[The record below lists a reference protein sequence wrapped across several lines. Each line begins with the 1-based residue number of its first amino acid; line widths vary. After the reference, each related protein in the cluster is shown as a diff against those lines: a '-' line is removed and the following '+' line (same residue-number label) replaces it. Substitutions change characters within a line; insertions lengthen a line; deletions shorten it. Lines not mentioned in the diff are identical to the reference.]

1 MPARRVLCLVLLL
14 VAQPLGL
21 VFLVLCLALL
31 LVAFRVLVF
40 PVRARQVPCLVLER
54 RGLAPRGCPVCP
66 DPLWPRLRL
75 RACQA
80 SFLVPWPQE
89 CPVLGQSQA
98 RFLALWV
105 SLALWASPALW
116 VPRVQVDPVCL
127 AGKAPLAPPCPR
139 PCQAAR
145 APRVLMSPMGNLA
158 QLMAQLVLGL
168 RLPRMGGYLPA
179 AQHGPLSQRPAR
191 LDQVRPGQA
200 RLAQGRLG
208 RAGLELQAPWLRRRR
223 KITRPH

>member
-1 MPARRVLCLVLLL
+1 MPARRVRCLVLLL
-14 VAQPLGL
+14 VARPLGL
-21 VFLVLCLALL
+21 VFLAPCLVLL
-31 LVAFRVLVF
+31 LVARPLVAFRLLVF
-40 PVRARQVPCLVLER
+40 LVRACQVPCLVLER

-66 DPLWPRLRL
+66 DPLCLRLRL

-80 SFLVPWPQE
+80 SFLVSWPRG

-98 RFLALWV
+98 RF
-105 SLALWASPALW
+105 LALWASPALW

-139 PCQAAR
+139 PCLAAR
-145 APRVLMSPMGNLA
+145 APRVLMPPMGNLA
-158 QLMAQLVLGL
+158 QLMAQLVLAL

-208 RAGLELQAPWLRRRR
+208 RAGLELQVPWLRRRR
-223 KITRPH
+223 QITRPH

>member
-1 MPARRVLCLVLLL
+1 MLCLVLFL
-14 VAQPLGL
+14 VARPLGL
-21 VFLVLCLALL
+21 VFLVLCLVLL

-80 SFLVPWPQE
+80 SFLVSWPR

-105 SLALWASPALW
+105 SLALWAS
-116 VPRVQVDPVCL
+116 RVQVDSVCL

-139 PCQAAR
+139 PYLAAR
-145 APRVLMSPMGNLA
+145 VPRVLMPPMGNLA

-168 RLPRMGGYLPA
+168 HLPRMGGYLPA

-208 RAGLELQAPWLRRRR
+208 RAGLELQAPWLRRRH
-223 KITRPH
+223 KITWLH

>member
-14 VAQPLGL
+14 VARPLGL
-21 VFLVLCLALL
+21 VFLAPCLVLLL
-31 LVAFRVLVF
+31 VAQPLVAFRVLVF

-80 SFLVPWPQE
+80 SFLVSWPRG

-98 RFLALWV
+98 QFLVLWV
-105 SLALWASPALW
+105 SLALWAS
-116 VPRVQVDPVCL
+116 RVQVDSVCL
-127 AGKAPLAPPCPR
+127 AGKAPLAPPCPW
-139 PCQAAR
+139 PCLAAR
-145 APRVLMSPMGNLA
+145 APRVLMPPMGNLA

-200 RLAQGRLG
+200 RLAQARLG

-223 KITRPH
+223 KIMRPH

>member
-21 VFLVLCLALL
+21 VFL
-31 LVAFRVLVF
+31 
-40 PVRARQVPCLVLER
+40 VRARQVPCLVLER

-75 RACQA
+75 RVCQA
-80 SFLVPWPQE
+80 SFLVSWPR
-89 CPVLGQSQA
+89 CPVRGQSQA
-98 RFLALWV
+98 QFLALWV
-105 SLALWASPALW
+105 SLALWAS
-116 VPRVQVDPVCL
+116 RVQVDPVYL
-127 AGKAPLAPPCPR
+127 VGKAPLAPPCPR
-139 PCQAAR
+139 PCLAAR

-158 QLMAQLVLGL
+158 QLMAQLVLAL

-223 KITRPH
+223 KIMRPH

>member
-21 VFLVLCLALL
+21 VFLAPCLVLLL
-31 LVAFRVLVF
+31 VAQSLVAFRVLVF
-40 PVRARQVPCLVLER
+40 LVRAFQAPCLLLECLVL
-54 RGLAPRGCPVCP
+54 APQGCPVCP
-66 DPLWPRLRL
+66 DLLWLRLRL
-75 RACQA
+75 WACQA
-80 SFLVPWPQE
+80 SFLVPWPRG
-89 CPVLGQSQA
+89 CPALGQSQA
-98 RFLALWV
+98 RFLALW
-105 SLALWASPALW
+105 ASPALW
-116 VPRVQVDPVCL
+116 APRVQVDPVCL

-139 PCQAAR
+139 PCLAAR
-145 APRVLMSPMGNLA
+145 APRVLMPPMGNLA
-158 QLMAQLVLGL
+158 QLMAQLVLAL

-208 RAGLELQAPWLRRRR
+208 RAQLELAAPWLRRRR

>member
-1 MPARRVLCLVLLL
+1 MPAHRVLCLVLLL
-14 VAQPLGL
+14 VAQP
-21 VFLVLCLALL
+21 

-80 SFLVPWPQE
+80 SFLVSWPRG
-89 CPVLGQSQA
+89 CLVLGQSQA

-105 SLALWASPALW
+105 SLALWAS
-116 VPRVQVDPVCL
+116 RVQVDPVCL
-127 AGKAPLAPPCPR
+127 VGKAPLAPPCPR
-139 PCQAAR
+139 PCLAAR
-145 APRVLMSPMGNLA
+145 APRVLMPPMGNLA

-168 RLPRMGGYLPA
+168 HLPRMGGYLPA

-200 RLAQGRLG
+200 RLARGRLG
-208 RAGLELQAPWLRRRR
+208 RAGLELQAPWLRRRH
-223 KITRPH
+223 KITWLH

>member
-14 VAQPLGL
+14 VARPLGL
-21 VFLVLCLALL
+21 VFLAPCLVLL

-40 PVRARQVPCLVLER
+40 PVRARRVLCLVLEH

-80 SFLVPWPQE
+80 SFLVSWPRG

-98 RFLALWV
+98 RFLALW
-105 SLALWASPALW
+105 AS
-116 VPRVQVDPVCL
+116 RVQVDPVYL
-127 AGKAPLAPPCPR
+127 AGKAPLALPCPR
-139 PCQAAR
+139 PCLAAR
-145 APRVLMSPMGNLA
+145 APRVLMPPMGNLA

-191 LDQVRPGQA
+191 LDQVRSGQA
-200 RLAQGRLG
+200 RLTQAQLAQGRLG

-223 KITRPH
+223 KIMRPH

>member
-14 VAQPLGL
+14 VARPLGP
-21 VFLVLCLALL
+21 VFLAPCLVLL

-40 PVRARQVPCLVLER
+40 LVRACQVPCLVLER

-80 SFLVPWPQE
+80 SFLVSWPRG

-105 SLALWASPALW
+105 SLALWAY
-116 VPRVQVDPVCL
+116 RVQVDPVCL

-139 PCQAAR
+139 PCLAAR
-145 APRVLMSPMGNLA
+145 APRVLMPPMGNLA
-158 QLMAQLVLGL
+158 QLMAQLVLAL

-191 LDQVRPGQA
+191 LDQVRSGQA
-200 RLAQGRLG
+200 RLTQARPGQGRLG

-223 KITRPH
+223 KITWPH

>member
-21 VFLVLCLALL
+21 VFLAPCLVLL

-80 SFLVPWPQE
+80 SFLVPWPRG
-89 CPVLGQSQA
+89 C
-98 RFLALWV
+98 LALWV
-105 SLALWASPALW
+105 SLALW

-139 PCQAAR
+139 PCLAAR
-145 APRVLMSPMGNLA
+145 APRVLMPPMGNLA
-158 QLMAQLVLGL
+158 QLMAQLVLRL

-223 KITRPH
+223 KITWPH

>member
-1 MPARRVLCLVLLL
+1 MPAHRVLCLVLLL
-14 VAQPLGL
+14 VARPLGL
-21 VFLVLCLALL
+21 VFLAPCLVLL

-40 PVRARQVPCLVLER
+40 PVRACQVPCLVLER

-80 SFLVPWPQE
+80 SFLVSWPRG

-98 RFLALWV
+98 QFLALWV
-105 SLALWASPALW
+105 SLALWAY
-116 VPRVQVDPVCL
+116 RVQVDSVRL

-139 PCQAAR
+139 PCLATR
-145 APRVLMSPMGNLA
+145 APRVLMPPMGNLA

-168 RLPRMGGYLPA
+168 RSPRMGGYLPA

-223 KITRPH
+223 KITWPH

>member
-1 MPARRVLCLVLLL
+1 MPAHRVLCLVLFL
-14 VAQPLGL
+14 VARPLGL
-21 VFLVLCLALL
+21 VFLVLCLVLL

-80 SFLVPWPQE
+80 SFLVSWPRE

-105 SLALWASPALW
+105 SLALWAY
-116 VPRVQVDPVCL
+116 RVQVDPVCL

-139 PCQAAR
+139 PYLAAR
-145 APRVLMSPMGNLA
+145 APRVLMPPMGNLA
-158 QLMAQLVLGL
+158 QLMAQLVLAL
-168 RLPRMGGYLPA
+168 RLPRTGGYLPA
-179 AQHGPLSQRPAR
+179 AQHGPLFQLPAR

-223 KITRPH
+223 KIMRPH

>member
-21 VFLVLCLALL
+21 VFLAPCLVLL

-80 SFLVPWPQE
+80 SFLVSWPRG

-105 SLALWASPALW
+105 SLALWAS
-116 VPRVQVDPVCL
+116 RVQVDPVCL
-127 AGKAPLAPPCPR
+127 AGKAPLALPCPR
-139 PCQAAR
+139 PCLAAR
-145 APRVLMSPMGNLA
+145 VPRVLMPPMGNLA

-179 AQHGPLSQRPAR
+179 AQHGPLFQRPVR

-223 KITRPH
+223 KITWPH

>member
-21 VFLVLCLALL
+21 VFLAPCLVLL

-40 PVRARQVPCLVLER
+40 LVRARQVPCLVLER

-80 SFLVPWPQE
+80 SFLVSWPR

-105 SLALWASPALW
+105 SLALWAS
-116 VPRVQVDPVCL
+116 RVQVDSVCL

-139 PCQAAR
+139 PCLAAR
-145 APRVLMSPMGNLA
+145 VPRVLMPPMGNLA

-168 RLPRMGGYLPA
+168 HLPRMGGYLPA

-200 RLAQGRLG
+200 RLARGRLG
-208 RAGLELQAPWLRRRR
+208 RAGLELQAPWLRRRH
-223 KITRPH
+223 KITWLH

>member
-14 VAQPLGL
+14 VARPLGL
-21 VFLVLCLALL
+21 VFLAPCLVLL

-40 PVRARQVPCLVLER
+40 PVRARRVLCLVLER
-54 RGLAPRGCPVCP
+54 RGLAPQGCPVCP

-80 SFLVPWPQE
+80 SFLVPWPRG
-89 CPVLGQSQA
+89 C
-98 RFLALWV
+98 LALWV
-105 SLALWASPALW
+105 SLALWAS
-116 VPRVQVDPVCL
+116 RVQVDPVCL
-127 AGKAPLAPPCPR
+127 AGKAPLALPCPR
-139 PCQAAR
+139 PCLAAR
-145 APRVLMSPMGNLA
+145 VPRVLMPPMGNLA

-179 AQHGPLSQRPAR
+179 AQHGPLFQRPVR

-223 KITRPH
+223 KITWPH

>member
-21 VFLVLCLALL
+21 VFL
-31 LVAFRVLVF
+31 
-40 PVRARQVPCLVLER
+40 VRARQVPCLVLER

-80 SFLVPWPQE
+80 SFLVPWPRG
-89 CPVLGQSQA
+89 C
-98 RFLALWV
+98 LALWV
-105 SLALWASPALW
+105 SLALW

-127 AGKAPLAPPCPR
+127 AGKAPLALPCPR
-139 PCQAAR
+139 PCLAAR
-145 APRVLMSPMGNLA
+145 VPRVLMPPMGNLA

-179 AQHGPLSQRPAR
+179 AQHGPLFQRPVR

-223 KITRPH
+223 KITQPH

>member
-1 MPARRVLCLVLLL
+1 MPAHLVLCLVLFPLARALGLVFLVLCLVLLL
-14 VAQPLGL
+14 VAQPL
-21 VFLVLCLALL
+21 
-31 LVAFRVLVF
+31 VAFRVLVF
-40 PVRARQVPCLVLER
+40 PVRACQVPCLVLER

-80 SFLVPWPQE
+80 SFLVSWPRG
-89 CPVLGQSQA
+89 CLVRGQSQA

-105 SLALWASPALW
+105 SLALWSS
-116 VPRVQVDPVCL
+116 RVQVDPVYL

-139 PCQAAR
+139 PCLAAR
-145 APRVLMSPMGNLA
+145 APRVLMPPMGNLA
-158 QLMAQLVLGL
+158 QLMAQLVLAL

-179 AQHGPLSQRPAR
+179 DQHGPLFQLPAR

-200 RLAQGRLG
+200 RLAQARLG

>member
-1 MPARRVLCLVLLL
+1 MLCLVLLL
-14 VAQPLGL
+14 VAQP
-21 VFLVLCLALL
+21 

-80 SFLVPWPQE
+80 SFLVSWPRG

-105 SLALWASPALW
+105 SLALWSS
-116 VPRVQVDPVCL
+116 RVQVDPVYL

-139 PCQAAR
+139 PCLAAR
-145 APRVLMSPMGNLA
+145 APRVLMPPMGNLA
-158 QLMAQLVLGL
+158 QLMAQLVLAL

-179 AQHGPLSQRPAR
+179 AQHGPLSQLPAR

-200 RLAQGRLG
+200 RLAQARLG

-223 KITRPH
+223 KITWPH

>member
-1 MPARRVLCLVLLL
+1 MPARRVLCLVLFL
-14 VAQPLGL
+14 VARPLVAFRVL
-21 VFLVLCLALL
+21 VFLVARP

-75 RACQA
+75 RVCQA
-80 SFLVPWPQE
+80 SFLVSWPRG

-105 SLALWASPALW
+105 SLALW
-116 VPRVQVDPVCL
+116 VPRVQAEPVCL

-139 PCQAAR
+139 PCLAAR
-145 APRVLMSPMGNLA
+145 APRVLMPPMGNLA
-158 QLMAQLVLGL
+158 QLMAQLVLAL

>member
-1 MPARRVLCLVLLL
+1 MPAHRVLCLVLFL

-21 VFLVLCLALL
+21 VFLVLCLVLL
-31 LVAFRVLVF
+31 LVAQPLVAFRVLVF

-80 SFLVPWPQE
+80 SFLVSWPR
-89 CPVLGQSQA
+89 CPVRGQSQA

-105 SLALWASPALW
+105 SLALWSS
-116 VPRVQVDPVCL
+116 RVQVDPVYL

-139 PCQAAR
+139 PCLAAR
-145 APRVLMSPMGNLA
+145 APRVLMPPMGNLA
-158 QLMAQLVLGL
+158 QLMAQLVLAL

-179 AQHGPLSQRPAR
+179 AQHGPLFQRPVR

-223 KITRPH
+223 KIMRPH

>member
-14 VAQPLGL
+14 VARPLGL
-21 VFLVLCLALL
+21 VFLAPCLVLL

-40 PVRARQVPCLVLER
+40 LVRARQVPCLVLER

-80 SFLVPWPQE
+80 SFLVSWPRG

-98 RFLALWV
+98 RFLALW
-105 SLALWASPALW
+105 AS
-116 VPRVQVDPVCL
+116 RVQVDSVCL

-139 PCQAAR
+139 PCLAAR
-145 APRVLMSPMGNLA
+145 VPRVLMPPMGNLA

-168 RLPRMGGYLPA
+168 HLPRMGGYLPA

-223 KITRPH
+223 KITWPH

>member
-80 SFLVPWPQE
+80 SFLVSWPRG

-105 SLALWASPALW
+105 SLALWAY
-116 VPRVQVDPVCL
+116 RVQVDPVCL

-139 PCQAAR
+139 PCLAAR
-145 APRVLMSPMGNLA
+145 APRVLMPPMGNLA
-158 QLMAQLVLGL
+158 QLMAQLVLAL

-191 LDQVRPGQA
+191 LDQVRSGQARLTQA

-223 KITRPH
+223 KITWPH

>member
-1 MPARRVLCLVLLL
+1 MLCLV
-14 VAQPLGL
+14 
-21 VFLVLCLALL
+21 LL

-80 SFLVPWPQE
+80 SFLVSWPRE

-98 RFLALWV
+98 QFLALWV
-105 SLALWASPALW
+105 SLALWAY
-116 VPRVQVDPVCL
+116 RVQVDPVCL

-139 PCQAAR
+139 PYLAAR
-145 APRVLMSPMGNLA
+145 APRVLMPPMGNLA
-158 QLMAQLVLGL
+158 QLMAQLVLAL
-168 RLPRMGGYLPA
+168 RLPRTGGYLPA
-179 AQHGPLSQRPAR
+179 AHPGPLFQRPVR

-223 KITRPH
+223 KIMRPH

>member
-14 VAQPLGL
+14 VARPLGL
-21 VFLVLCLALL
+21 VFLAPCLVLL

-40 PVRARQVPCLVLER
+40 PVRARRVLCLVLEH

-80 SFLVPWPQE
+80 SFLVSWPRG

-98 RFLALWV
+98 RFLALW
-105 SLALWASPALW
+105 AS
-116 VPRVQVDPVCL
+116 RVQVDSVCL

-139 PCQAAR
+139 PCLAAR
-145 APRVLMSPMGNLA
+145 APRVLMPPMGNLA

-191 LDQVRPGQA
+191 LDQVRSGQA

-223 KITRPH
+223 KITWPH

>member
-14 VAQPLGL
+14 VARP
-21 VFLVLCLALL
+21 
-31 LVAFRVLVF
+31 LVAFWVLAF
-40 PVRARQVPCLVLER
+40 LVRARQVPCLVLER

-66 DPLWPRLRL
+66 DPLCPLLRL

-80 SFLVPWPQE
+80 SFLVSWPRG

-98 RFLALWV
+98 RFLALW
-105 SLALWASPALW
+105 ASPALW
-116 VPRVQVDPVCL
+116 APRVQVDPVCL

-139 PCQAAR
+139 PCLAAR
-145 APRVLMSPMGNLA
+145 APRVLMPPMGNLA
-158 QLMAQLVLGL
+158 QLMAQLVLAL

-208 RAGLELQAPWLRRRR
+208 WAELELQAP
-223 KITRPH
+223 

>member
-1 MPARRVLCLVLLL
+1 MPAHRVLCLVLLL
-14 VAQPLGL
+14 VARPLGL
-21 VFLVLCLALL
+21 VFLAPCLVLL

-40 PVRARQVPCLVLER
+40 PVRACQVPCLVLER

-80 SFLVPWPQE
+80 SFLVSWPRG

-105 SLALWASPALW
+105 SLALWAY
-116 VPRVQVDPVCL
+116 RVQVDPVCL

-139 PCQAAR
+139 PYLAAR
-145 APRVLMSPMGNLA
+145 APRVLMPPMGNLA
-158 QLMAQLVLGL
+158 QLMAQLVLAL

-179 AQHGPLSQRPAR
+179 AQHGPLFQRPVR

-223 KITRPH
+223 KIMRPH

>member
-1 MPARRVLCLVLLL
+1 MPAHRVLCLVLFL
-14 VAQPLGL
+14 VARPLGL
-21 VFLVLCLALL
+21 VFLVLCLVLL

-80 SFLVPWPQE
+80 SFLVSWPRE

-105 SLALWASPALW
+105 SLALWAS
-116 VPRVQVDPVCL
+116 RVQVDPVCL
-127 AGKAPLAPPCPR
+127 VGKAPLAPPCPR
-139 PCQAAR
+139 PCLAAR
-145 APRVLMSPMGNLA
+145 APRVLMPPMGNLA
-158 QLMAQLVLGL
+158 QLMAQLVLAL

-191 LDQVRPGQA
+191 LAQVRPGQA
-200 RLAQGRLG
+200 RLARGRLG
-208 RAGLELQAPWLRRRR
+208 RVGLELQAPWLRRRR
-223 KITRPH
+223 KITWPH

>member
-21 VFLVLCLALL
+21 VFLAPCLVLL

-66 DPLWPRLRL
+66 DPRWPRLRL

-80 SFLVPWPQE
+80 SFLVPWPRG
-89 CPVLGQSQA
+89 C
-98 RFLALWV
+98 LALWV
-105 SLALWASPALW
+105 SLALWAS
-116 VPRVQVDPVCL
+116 RVQVDPVCL
-127 AGKAPLAPPCPR
+127 AGKAPLALPCPR
-139 PCQAAR
+139 PCLAAR
-145 APRVLMSPMGNLA
+145 VPRVLMPPMGNLA

-179 AQHGPLSQRPAR
+179 AQHGPLFQRPVR

-223 KITRPH
+223 KITWPH

>member
-1 MPARRVLCLVLLL
+1 MPAHRVLCLVLFL
-14 VAQPLGL
+14 VARPLGL
-21 VFLVLCLALL
+21 VFLVLCLVLL

-40 PVRARQVPCLVLER
+40 LVRARQVPCLVLER

-80 SFLVPWPQE
+80 SFLVSWPR

-98 RFLALWV
+98 RFLALW
-105 SLALWASPALW
+105 ASPALW
-116 VPRVQVDPVCL
+116 AYRVQVDLVCL
-127 AGKAPLAPPCPR
+127 AGKAPLAPLCPR
-139 PCQAAR
+139 PCLAAR

-158 QLMAQLVLGL
+158 QLMAQLVLAL
-168 RLPRMGGYLPA
+168 RLPRTGGYLPA
-179 AQHGPLSQRPAR
+179 AQHGPRSQRPAR
-191 LDQVRPGQA
+191 PDQVRPGQA

-208 RAGLELQAPWLRRRR
+208 RVGLELQAPWLRRRR
-223 KITRPH
+223 KIMRPH

>member
-1 MPARRVLCLVLLL
+1 MPAHRVLCLVLFL
-14 VAQPLGL
+14 VARPLGL
-21 VFLVLCLALL
+21 VFLVLCLVLL

-80 SFLVPWPQE
+80 SFLVSWPRE

-105 SLALWASPALW
+105 SLALWAS
-116 VPRVQVDPVCL
+116 RVQVDPVCL
-127 AGKAPLAPPCPR
+127 VGKAPLAPPCPR
-139 PCQAAR
+139 PCLAAR
-145 APRVLMSPMGNLA
+145 APRVLMPPMGNLA

>member
-1 MPARRVLCLVLLL
+1 MLCLVLLL

-21 VFLVLCLALL
+21 VFLAPCLVLL

-80 SFLVPWPQE
+80 SFLVPWPRG
-89 CPVLGQSQA
+89 C
-98 RFLALWV
+98 LALWV
-105 SLALWASPALW
+105 SLALWAS
-116 VPRVQVDPVCL
+116 RVQVDPVCL
-127 AGKAPLAPPCPR
+127 AGKAPLALPCPR
-139 PCQAAR
+139 PCLAAR
-145 APRVLMSPMGNLA
+145 VPRVLMPPMGNLA

-179 AQHGPLSQRPAR
+179 AQHGPLFQRPVR

-223 KITRPH
+223 KITWPH

>member
-1 MPARRVLCLVLLL
+1 MPAHRVLCLVLFL
-14 VAQPLGL
+14 VARPLGL
-21 VFLVLCLALL
+21 VFLVLCLVLL

-80 SFLVPWPQE
+80 SFLVSWPRE

-105 SLALWASPALW
+105 SLALWAS
-116 VPRVQVDPVCL
+116 RVQVDPVCL
-127 AGKAPLAPPCPR
+127 VGKAPLAPPCPR
-139 PCQAAR
+139 PCLAAR
-145 APRVLMSPMGNLA
+145 VPRVLMPPMGNLA

-168 RLPRMGGYLPA
+168 HLPRMGGYLPA

>member
-14 VAQPLGL
+14 VARPLGL
-21 VFLVLCLALL
+21 VFLV
-31 LVAFRVLVF
+31 
-40 PVRARQVPCLVLER
+40 
-54 RGLAPRGCPVCP
+54 
-66 DPLWPRLRL
+66 

-80 SFLVPWPQE
+80 PCLLLECLVLWPR

-105 SLALWASPALW
+105 SLALWAS
-116 VPRVQVDPVCL
+116 RVQVDSVCL

-139 PCQAAR
+139 PCLAAR
-145 APRVLMSPMGNLA
+145 VPRVLMPPMGNLA

-168 RLPRMGGYLPA
+168 HLPRMGGYLPA

-223 KITRPH
+223 KITWPH

>member
-1 MPARRVLCLVLLL
+1 MPAHRVLCLVLLL
-14 VAQPLGL
+14 VARPLGL
-21 VFLVLCLALL
+21 VFLAPCLVLL

-40 PVRARQVPCLVLER
+40 LVRACQVPCLVLER

-80 SFLVPWPQE
+80 SFLVSWPRG

-98 RFLALWV
+98 RFLALW
-105 SLALWASPALW
+105 AY
-116 VPRVQVDPVCL
+116 RVQVDPVRL

-139 PCQAAR
+139 PCLAAR
-145 APRVLMSPMGNLA
+145 APRVLMPPMGNLA
-158 QLMAQLVLGL
+158 QLMAQLVLAL

-179 AQHGPLSQRPAR
+179 AQHGPLFQRPVR

>member
-1 MPARRVLCLVLLL
+1 M
-14 VAQPLGL
+14 L
-21 VFLVLCLALL
+21 VFLV
-31 LVAFRVLVF
+31 
-40 PVRARQVPCLVLER
+40 RACQVPCLVLER

-80 SFLVPWPQE
+80 SFLVSWPRG

-98 RFLALWV
+98 RFL
-105 SLALWASPALW
+105 ALW

-127 AGKAPLAPPCPR
+127 AGKAPLALPCPR
-139 PCQAAR
+139 PCLAAR
-145 APRVLMSPMGNLA
+145 APRVLMPPMGNLA
-158 QLMAQLVLGL
+158 QLMAQLVLAL

-200 RLAQGRLG
+200 RLAQSRLG
-208 RAGLELQAPWLRRRR
+208 RAGLELQAP
-223 KITRPH
+223 

>member
-21 VFLVLCLALL
+21 VFLAPCLVLL

-80 SFLVPWPQE
+80 SFLVSWPRE
-89 CPVLGQSQA
+89 C
-98 RFLALWV
+98 LALWV
-105 SLALWASPALW
+105 SLALWAS
-116 VPRVQVDPVCL
+116 RVQVDPVCL
-127 AGKAPLAPPCPR
+127 AGKAPLALPCPR
-139 PCQAAR
+139 PCLAAR
-145 APRVLMSPMGNLA
+145 VPRVLMPPMGNLA

-179 AQHGPLSQRPAR
+179 AQHGPLFQRPVR

-223 KITRPH
+223 KIMRPH